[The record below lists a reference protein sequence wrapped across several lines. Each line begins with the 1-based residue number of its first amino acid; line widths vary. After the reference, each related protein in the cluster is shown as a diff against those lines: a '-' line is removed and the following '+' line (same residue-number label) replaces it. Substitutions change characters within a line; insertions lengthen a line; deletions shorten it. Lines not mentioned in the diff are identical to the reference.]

1 MFDLLML
8 TLILI
13 AIAAM
18 LGLGQNLKKA
28 NDENAANKA
37 KIDMCRINLTNMS
50 RYMIQN
56 SEAYDKYLFD
66 NVEYLLDE
74 KIIGRK

>member
-8 TLILI
+8 TLVLI
-13 AIAAM
+13 AVAAIAV
-18 LGLGQNLKKA
+18 LGQNLKKA

-50 RYMIQN
+50 RYMCEH
-56 SEAYDKYLFD
+56 SESYDKYMFD
-66 NVEYLLDE
+66 HIEYLLDE